1 MDLITSRI
9 FAPLTAALMITA
21 TQPLFAECATAE
33 YDVEPGQSITVPLSS
48 RISVHIDREEESI
61 SLDVQN
67 DGTSTHHTELESDW
81 VVGLDWGI
89 HQLIAIDVNNDGVK
103 ELLVGLGRGM
113 VSSYYTM
120 LTFHADGTLHNSIV
134 VSDPE
139 FCQTGRG
146 FHSWHRSGPRGID
159 IYWAINAAGIP
170 YQQITQTI
178 VDDVVSQRVI
188 YAEDGAVIAQSIVPN
203 EIRILTASPPFTAAI
218 ATNDGGVTVYDP
230 KDSQRETAQLAAG
243 ASVVL
248 LSADDTYSLFLIEY
262 GQGKRGWIMLEDVAY
277 D

>member
-9 FAPLTAALMITA
+9 FAPLTAALLITT
-21 TQPLFAECATAE
+21 TQPLFAECTPSE
-33 YDVEPGQSITVPLSS
+33 YDVEPGQSINVPLSP
-48 RISVHIDREEESI
+48 RISVHIERQEESI

-67 DGTSTHHTELESDW
+67 GSTATHHTELESDW

-89 HQLIAIDVNNDGVK
+89 HQVIAIDVSNDGVK
-103 ELLVGLGRGM
+103 ELLIGLGRGM

-120 LTFHADGTLHNSIV
+120 LIFHPDGTLHNSIV

-139 FCQTGRG
+139 FCKTGRG

-178 VDDVVSQRVI
+178 VDDVVSHRVVR
-188 YAEDGAVIAQSIVPN
+188 AEDGNMTAQSIVPN
-203 EIRILTASPPFTAAI
+203 ELDILAAQPPFTAAI
-218 ATNDGGVTVYDP
+218 AGNDVTVYDP
-230 KDSQRETAQLAAG
+230 KDSQREIAQLAAG
-243 ASVVL
+243 APVVL
-248 LSADDTYSLFLIEY
+248 LGADETYSLFLIKY